1 MYSKL
6 PRSWLVQVPGLLVH
20 GLFSNNPHVTGYK
33 VGPENIGYLEV
44 QDT

>member
-1 MYSKL
+1 MYNKL

-20 GLFSNNPHVTGYK
+20 GLFSNPHVTGYK